1 VDRGIATGAVE
12 AARAEHFPTN
22 RLLGGLFL
30 AFGIAAIALVSHD
43 GSVPPFPPV
52 ALLLL
57 AAALFANRG
66 GRFLRDW
73 SPIVLALLA
82 YRITGQIAQRIDLP
96 VHYAPQL
103 DADRLLGL
111 GSVPTIWLQEHLYSG
126 GTGALETLSVLFYLS
141 HYFAPFILGF
151 FLWWRR
157 SSAFS
162 ELMLCLLAV
171 TALAELTFL
180 LVPTA
185 PPWLAA
191 DRGMLGTVHPILQ
204 QGLSDLHLSAAAAIK
219 GDASAYN
226 IVAAVPSLHVAWPVV
241 GLIVLRQHRFSRAAQ
256 AAQAALV
263 LGVVFAIVYMG
274 EHYAVDALAGALYA
288 VGACWLV
295 RRVSRARQPEPS
307 AFPASA

>member
-1 VDRGIATGAVE
+1 
-12 AARAEHFPTN
+12 
-22 RLLGGLFL
+22 
-30 AFGIAAIALVSHD
+30 
-43 GSVPPFPPV
+43 
-52 ALLLL
+52 
-57 AAALFANRG
+57 
-66 GRFLRDW
+66 
-73 SPIVLALLA
+73 
-82 YRITGQIAQRIDLP
+82 

-103 DADRLLGL
+103 DADRVLGL
-111 GSVPTIWLQEHLYSG
+111 GSVPTIWLQEHLYPG
-126 GTGALETLSVLFYLS
+126 GTGPLEVMSVLFYLS
-141 HYFAPFILGF
+141 HYFAPFVLGF

-171 TALAELTFL
+171 TAFAELTFL

-191 DRGMLGTVHPILQ
+191 ERGMLGTVHPILQ

-219 GDASAYN
+219 GNASAYN

-241 GLIVLRQHRFSRAAQ
+241 GLIVLRRHRFSRFALG
-256 AAQAALV
+256 AQAALV

-288 VGACWLV
+288 VAACWV
-295 RRVSRARQPEPS
+295 IRRFARVRQPAPAAFSVS
-307 AFPASA
+307 A